1 MRRGNAKKIV
11 FKMVKLRDTLSRE
24 DKVLAPLNADKPFG
38 MYCCGPTVYAPA
50 HIGNFRTF
58 LIQDVLRRVLEADGM
73 QVCHVRNITDVDDK
87 TIRRSQE
94 QGKTLADFTAI
105 WTDKFHRDC
114 AALNMLPPTIE
125 PSAVAH
131 IPLQIE
137 MIAKLVER
145 GHAYVAPDG
154 SVYFKVA
161 SDPHYGKFVD
171 VSSLKTQTTNSAGT
185 SNLADEYTRDNVS
198 DFALWKARKPEDGP
212 NFWQSPWGEGRPGWH
227 IECSAMSTH
236 YLGETFELHGGG
248 VDLCFPHHEN
258 EIAQAECSCEHYGT
272 FAQHWFHSAHL
283 MVDGAKMSK
292 SLGNLYTLD
301 DLVGKG
307 YAPMAVRYVLIS
319 GHYRSQLNFTLKS
332 LDDATSAL
340 AKIEKSVRK
349 ILAKAGTTEP
359 EFSAQVADVN
369 APWGQFERAWKTLCN
384 DLNVSGALGGIFGA
398 VATLAKQD
406 LSTDEAKLQLMGLT
420 KILSALGLKLFTIE
434 SKKDVP
440 ANAQNAVPAIDVPA
454 EIAALGEQR
463 WAAKQAKNWA
473 ESDRLRDELANLGWK
488 SLDRKDGF
496 TLVKT

>member
-1 MRRGNAKKIV
+1 
-11 FKMVKLRDTLSRE
+11 MVKLRDTLSRT
-24 DKVLAPLNADKPFG
+24 DKILAPLTPGKAFG

-58 LIQDVLRRVLEADGM
+58 LIQDVLRRVLESDGIE
-73 QVCHVRNITDVDDK
+73 VCHVRNITDVDDK

-94 QGKTLADFTAI
+94 QGRTLSDFTAI
-105 WTDKFHRDC
+105 WTEKFHKDC
-114 AALNMLPPTIE
+114 RELNMLPPTIE

-137 MIAKLVER
+137 MIAKLIEH
-145 GHAYVAPDG
+145 GHAYVSSDG

-171 VSSLKTQTTNSAGT
+171 VSTLQTQTTNSAGEAN
-185 SNLADEYTRDNVS
+185 SADEYTRDNVA

-258 EIAQAECSCEHYGT
+258 EIAQAECSCEHYGS
-272 FAQHWFHSAHL
+272 FAQQWFHSAHL

-301 DLVGKG
+301 DLVNKG
-307 YAPMAVRYVLIS
+307 FAPMALRYVLIS

-332 LDDATSAL
+332 LDDAASAL

-349 ILAKAGTTEP
+349 ILAAAGMSEADFVAQEP
-359 EFSAQVADVN
+359 DRQ
-369 APWGQFERAWKTLCN
+369 APWGDFERAWKTLGN

-398 VATLAKQD
+398 VASLAKREM
-406 LSTDEAKLQLMGLT
+406 TPEEARTQLMGLT
-420 KILSALGLKLFTIE
+420 KILWALGLKLFTIKE
-434 SKKDVP
+434 KNSVP
-440 ANAQNAVPAIDVPA
+440 ATSEAADVPA
-454 EIAALGEQR
+454 EIAAIGEQR
-463 WAAKQAKNWA
+463 WAAKIAKNWA
-473 ESDRLRDELANLGWK
+473 ESDRLRGELEQRGWK
-488 SLDRKDGF
+488 SLDRKDGY
-496 TLVKT
+496 TLVKI